1 MFDTGAA
8 VNVITSQIMDEMD
21 LRIEEPSTVR
31 CVMINED
38 KVASRGTT
46 TIYIQFGDKEVP
58 IKVEVIDSGKNEIV
72 LGNGVLDMF
81 KANIDYTDKTIILR
95 MDDETMDVPVKYI
108 QKTIKGFEETLIE
121 DELLDELY
129 QDELYNIYEDDYEN
143 YENENFK
150 V

>member
-1 MFDTGAA
+1 
-8 VNVITSQIMDEMD
+8 
-21 LRIEEPSTVR
+21 
-31 CVMINED
+31 
-38 KVASRGTT
+38 
-46 TIYIQFGDKEVP
+46 
-58 IKVEVIDSGKNEIV
+58 
-72 LGNGVLDMF
+72 
-81 KANIDYTDKTIILR
+81 